1 MRIDLTNI
9 RFQGLERDDKTRKAG
24 SKAASAPS
32 VEDKASLST
41 DTLSVSALEAQAMN
55 TASPSGRTKS
65 KPCGSPSRTATT
77 ELKRT
82 RLRTRFWS
90 RTSARGF
97 ATIIIR

>member
-41 DTLSVSALEAQAMN
+41 DALSVSALEAHAMN
-55 TASPSGRTKS
+55 TPPVRQDKVDA
-65 KPCGSPSRTATT
+65 
-77 ELKRT
+77 
-82 RLRTRFWS
+82 LRQSIQNGDYRVEADKIAHAILEQNQ
-90 RTSARGF
+90 R
-97 ATIIIR
+97 

>member
-41 DTLSVSALEAQAMN
+41 DALSVSALEAQAMN
-55 TASPSGRTKS
+55 TPPVRQDKVEA
-65 KPCGSPSRTATT
+65 
-77 ELKRT
+77 
-82 RLRTRFWS
+82 LRQSIQNGDYRVEADKIAHAILEQNQ
-90 RTSARGF
+90 R
-97 ATIIIR
+97 

>member
-41 DTLSVSALEAQAMN
+41 DALSVSSLEAQAMN
-55 TASPSGRTKS
+55 TPAVRQDKVE
-65 KPCGSPSRTATT
+65 A
-77 ELKRT
+77 
-82 RLRTRFWS
+82 LRQSIQNGDYRVEADKIAHAILEQNQ
-90 RTSARGF
+90 R
-97 ATIIIR
+97 